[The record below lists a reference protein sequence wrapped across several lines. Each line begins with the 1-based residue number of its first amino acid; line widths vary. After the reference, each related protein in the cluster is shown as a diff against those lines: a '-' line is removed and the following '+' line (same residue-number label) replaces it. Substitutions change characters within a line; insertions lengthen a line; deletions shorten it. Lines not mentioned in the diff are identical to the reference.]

1 MSRYDFT
8 TQRLF
13 VDSPLLK
20 GGEVEASSNQTHY
33 LLNVLRMKLGD
44 KLLLFNGVD
53 GEWLSE
59 VSIATRKICVLQPLE
74 QTRAQPKQVELVLAF
89 APIKSARLDYMV
101 QKAVEMGVSRL
112 IPVITRRTQV
122 SRLNLDRMRANVIEA
137 AEQCGILSI
146 AKVEEDIKLERFLH
160 EWFQNSDPLLI
171 FCDEDA
177 QIANPITAIQQFE
190 QKSAYVLIGPE
201 GGFDEAE
208 RCIIKAMP
216 NSVGIS
222 LGPRILRADTAAI
235 AALTAV
241 QCAIGDWC

>member
-13 VDSPLLK
+13 VDSPLFL
-20 GGEVEASSNQTHY
+20 GAEIETSPNQTNY

-59 VSIATRKICVLQPLE
+59 VSLATRKKCVLQPTK
-74 QTRAQPKQVELVLAF
+74 QTRVQPEQGELVLAF

-101 QKAVEMGVSRL
+101 QKAVEMGVSKL

-122 SRLNLDRMRANVIEA
+122 SRLNLERMRSNVIEA
-137 AEQCGILSI
+137 AEQCGILCIS
-146 AKVEEDIKLERFLH
+146 KVEEEIKLERFLQ
-160 EWFQNSDPLLI
+160 EWSQNSDSVLI

-177 QIANPITAIQQFE
+177 QIANPILALQQFG
-190 QKSAYVLIGPE
+190 QKSACVLIGSE
-201 GGFDEAE
+201 GGFDDIE
-208 RCIIKAMP
+208 RKQIMDAP
-216 NSVGIS
+216 NSLAIS

-235 AALTAV
+235 AAITAV
-241 QCAIGDWC
+241 QCAIGDWR

>member
-13 VDSPLLK
+13 AASPLFE
-20 GGEVEASSNQTHY
+20 GAEIETSANQTNY
-33 LLNVLRMKLGD
+33 LLNVLRLKLGD

-53 GEWLSE
+53 GEWLST
-59 VSIATRKICVLQPLE
+59 VSQATRKKCVLQPLE
-74 QTRAQPKQVELVLAF
+74 QTRSQPVQVELVLAF

-101 QKAVEMGVSRL
+101 QKAVEMGVSKL
-112 IPVITRRTQV
+112 VPVITRRTQV
-122 SRLNLDRMRANVIEA
+122 SRLNLERMRANVIEA

-146 AKVEEDIKLERFLH
+146 AKVEEEIKLERFLQ
-160 EWFQNSDPLLI
+160 EWSQNSDFMLI

-177 QIANPITAIQQFE
+177 QIANPITVIQQFG
-190 QKSAYVLIGPE
+190 QKSACVLIGPE
-201 GGFDEAE
+201 GGFDDIE
-208 RCIIKAMP
+208 RKQITTTP

-235 AALTAV
+235 AAITAV
-241 QCAIGDWC
+241 QCAIGDWL

>member
-1 MSRYDFT
+1 MSRYNFT

-13 VDSPLLK
+13 VDSPLIK
-20 GGEVEASSNQTHY
+20 GGEVEALSNQTHY
-33 LLNVLRMKLGD
+33 LLSVLRMKLGD

-59 VSIATRKICVLQPLE
+59 VSIATRKICMLKPLE

-101 QKAVEMGVSRL
+101 QKAVEMGISKL

-146 AKVEEDIKLERFLH
+146 AKVEQEVKLERFLQ
-160 EWFQNSDPLLI
+160 EWSLYKDSVLI

-177 QIANPITAIQQFE
+177 QIANPMTAIQQFE
-190 QKSAYVLIGPE
+190 HKSAYVLIGPE
-201 GGFDEAE
+201 GGFDDAE
-208 RCIIKAMP
+208 RRHIMTMHNA
-216 NSVGIS
+216 VGIS

-235 AALTAV
+235 AALTTV
-241 QCAIGDWC
+241 QCAIGDWR